1 MGEPT
6 SVSLVR
12 TNPSVFNPKNPRG
25 SLSTVIYIFVRIT
38 GALMEVKEME
48 NELAVCINENKPIIF
63 FDPIIGKFWMSN
75 MNAIKKGILFMRS
88 EAYEAA
94 IKEREANMET
104 SEECNYWLRC
114 LHAENSHL
122 EDPFLER
129 LYSMKGLVV

>member
-48 NELAVCINENKPIIF
+48 KYMQRLLS
-63 FDPIIGKFWMSN
+63 DPIISL
-75 MNAIKKGILFMRS
+75 AIISKANEIGLNRLEAMGIAL
-88 EAYEAA
+88 
-94 IKEREANMET
+94 ERDNK
-104 SEECNYWLRC
+104 SYNYYRRKL
-114 LHAENSHL
+114 HL